1 MRIVIADDYKAMS
14 RMAADEIEE
23 LVASDPSCVLGLAT
37 GSTPL
42 GLYAELASDFEA
54 GKTSFKD
61 VTTFNLDEYCGLG
74 ADNPQGYRYFM
85 NENLFDKVDVAEPS
99 THVPEGRSGDLDAE
113 CARYDKM
120 IDEAGGIDLQLLGL
134 GHNGHIGFNE
144 PCDEFPKGT
153 HVVDLTES
161 TINANSRLFDSAD
174 EVPRQAITMGI
185 GTIMAARRVLVV
197 ASGADKASIVKK
209 AFLGPVT
216 PEVPASILQFHP
228 NALVI
233 VDEEAAAELV

>member
-1 MRIVIADDYKAMS
+1 MRIVVADDYKAMS
-14 RMAADEIEE
+14 RIAADEIEE
-23 LVASDPSCVLGLAT
+23 LLLSEPQCVLGLAT

-42 GLYAELASDFEA
+42 GLYADLVSDFEQ
-54 GKTSFKD
+54 GKISFKD

-74 ADNPQGYRYFM
+74 DDNPQGYRYFM
-85 NENLFDKVDVAEPS
+85 NANLFDKVDVKGAS
-99 THVPEGRSGDLDAE
+99 THVPQGRAGDLEAE
-113 CARYDKM
+113 CAKYDKM
-120 IDEAGGIDLQLLGL
+120 IEDAGGIDLQLLGL

-153 HVVDLTES
+153 HVVDLTMS
-161 TINANSRLFDSAD
+161 TINANSRLFDSAE

-197 ASGADKASIVKK
+197 ASGKDKAAIVRK

-228 NALVI
+228 DAMVV
-233 VDEEAAAELV
+233 VDEEAASELM

>member
-1 MRIVIADDYKAMS
+1 MRIVIADNYKAMS
-14 RMAADEIEE
+14 RMAADEIEA

-42 GLYAELASDFEA
+42 GLYADLVSDFES
-54 GKTSFKD
+54 GKVSFKD

-85 NENLFDKVDVAEPS
+85 NTNLFDKIDVAGAA
-99 THVPEGRSGDLDAE
+99 THVPEGRGDLDAE
-113 CARYDKM
+113 CARYDKA
-120 IDEAGGIDLQLLGL
+120 IEEAGGIDLQLLGL

-144 PCDEFPKGT
+144 PCGDFPKGT

-161 TINANSRLFDSAD
+161 TINANSRLFESAD

-197 ASGADKASIVKK
+197 ASGSDKASIVRK

-228 NALVI
+228 DALVI